1 MRPTSALSLS
11 LGLVLACSLGGC
23 TWLLGHGDVPQ
34 PRSPV
39 VVAEAQQTTVVG
51 GLRLEA
57 RLLGVGERIV
67 TARNAFGRV
76 GRVVNP
82 YGEDVFVFQVR
93 AVNEGAE
100 PVVLLPQQATL
111 SVGTGD
117 PVSALTLEAYRKRW
131 PAWPVTND
139 QEGTDQSA
147 AYTHVLQTLLLE
159 RQVPAG
165 ESTEGRLAFPVRPAR
180 EALTLK
186 LPVRFMR
193 ETRVLT
199 LRWAL

>member
-1 MRPTSALSLS
+1 VRKALVPSLV
-11 LGLVLACSLGGC
+11 LGLSLGGC

-39 VVAEAQQTTVVG
+39 AVAEPQQTAVVG
-51 GLRLEA
+51 GLRVEA

-67 TARNAFGRV
+67 TSRNAFGRV

-82 YGEDVFVFQVR
+82 YGEDVLVFLVR
-93 AVNEGAE
+93 AVNEGAD

-111 SVGTGD
+111 SVGTGE
-117 PVSALTLEAYRKRW
+117 PVPALTLDAYRRRW

-139 QEGTDQSA
+139 REGEDQAA
-147 AYTHVLQTLLLE
+147 AYAHVLQTLLLE
-159 RQVPAG
+159 RQVPPG
-165 ESTEGRLAFPVRPAR
+165 EVTEGRLAFPLRPAR

-193 ETRVLT
+193 ETRVPT

>member
-1 MRPTSALSLS
+1 VRPTLALSLA
-11 LGLVLACSLGGC
+11 LGLSLGGC

-39 VVAEAQQTTVVG
+39 QVAEAQQAAVVG

-93 AVNEGAE
+93 AVNEGTD
-100 PVVLLPQQATL
+100 PVVLLPHQATL

-117 PVSALTLEAYRKRW
+117 PVSALTLDAYRRRW
-131 PAWPVTND
+131 PAWPVTNN
-139 QEGTDQSA
+139 QEGEDQAA
-147 AYTHVLQTLLLE
+147 AYAHVLQTLLLE

-165 ESTEGRLAFPVRPAR
+165 ETTEGRLAFPVRPAR